1 VRLTEEQQLL
11 VETVKRVGREQIAP
25 RALEVANSHE
35 YPWDW
40 WKTLQKSEL
49 LGIYYPTE
57 WGGGGCDLTTLALV
71 VENLAWFSNTAASMV
86 VGLVFGGIPL
96 IELGNPEQ
104 QARYLPR
111 LAAGDI
117 LTAMA
122 MSEPSGGSD
131 AAAIQSR
138 AIRHGDH
145 YVVNGEKCF
154 CSNANLAEVIIVYAK
169 TDPERGARGITGF
182 LLGPQTPGFEVTRLE
197 DKMGATALPTCA
209 LAFRDVRIPVED
221 RLGPENE
228 GFRIAMHAFG
238 KVRPIIGARA
248 VGLAQGALDAAVSY
262 ARERKTFGKPLGG
275 HQAIAFLIADLATE
289 IEAARNLV
297 YRACEA
303 VESEDPDY
311 ERYCAMA
318 KLFATDIAM
327 RVTTEC
333 VQIFGGYGY
342 MKDYPVEH
350 RMREAKAGQIVE
362 GTNQI
367 QRLVISRS
375 ILGRL

>member
-1 VRLTEEQQLL
+1 MRLSDEQRLL

-25 RALEVANSHE
+25 RALEVANSHDF
-35 YPWDW
+35 PWDW
-40 WKTLQKSEL
+40 WKALQKSEL

-57 WGGGGCDLTTLALV
+57 WGGGGCDLTTLALA
-71 VENLAWFSNTAASMV
+71 VEALAYYSNTAASML

-96 IELGNPEQ
+96 IELGTPEQ
-104 QARYLPR
+104 QDRYLAR
-111 LAAGDI
+111 LASGQI

-131 AAAIQSR
+131 AAAIESR
-138 AIRHGDH
+138 AVREGEH
-145 YVVNGEKCF
+145 YVLNGEKCF
-154 CSNANLAEVIIVYAK
+154 CSNANIAEVIIVYAK
-169 TDPERGARGITGF
+169 TDPSRGARGITGF
-182 LLGPQTPGFEVTRLE
+182 LVGPDTPGFEVTRLE

-209 LAFRDVRIPVED
+209 LSLRDVRVPVTD
-221 RLGPENE
+221 RLGPEND
-228 GFRIAMHAFG
+228 GFSIAMRAFG

-248 VGLAQGALDAAVSY
+248 VGLAQGALDAAVQHSQ
-262 ARERKTFGKPLGG
+262 ERRTFGRPLGG

-303 VESEDPDY
+303 VEAQDPDY

-318 KLFATDIAM
+318 KMFATDVAM

-350 RMREAKAGQIVE
+350 RMREAKVGQIVE